1 MPRSRA
7 EKGAVGLP
15 LFSGRLGLDLN
26 RRLRWPAAGKIYRQM
41 LDDSPPAAAL
51 WTAIRTLLRTDAQV
65 TAGGKTDADKQAA
78 ETTESSLHDMR
89 DPLPTSLHQM
99 ASASLY
105 GFCIHETV
113 FKRRPDGYVGWAS
126 WGLRRQETLYKWET
140 DKNGRVAGF
149 TQRAEPDFRT
159 ATIWTQPGPRPAG
172 AGTGMHLIAD
182 DSDGSPEGR
191 GALRPMY
198 RYWYMV
204 TQFELLAGIGV
215 ERGVGFPVFERDDSP
230 AVALTDEQLD
240 DIAAQAE
247 AIRQNEQAYI
257 LLPPG
262 LKFRFAEMPGVDAQ
276 SYLNFIQ
283 RYNVWMLATALA
295 EFVALGTGES
305 SGSRALGGNK
315 IDLFLKSLTGFQ
327 DRICETINRSAII
340 PLCKYN
346 GWVPGQNGITDYPR
360 VSLPAVKEYDLG
372 KLGSFIQVLTGAG
385 AFHATPEDEEWLRKI
400 SDLLDVDIKVLK
412 GLHEEDDRQ
421 AVRSVSSEDEEGG
434 DAELEEETEDD
445 EDLEMA
451 GMSSRN
457 GREP

>member
-1 MPRSRA
+1 MPRTRT

-15 LFSGRLGLDLN
+15 LFSGRLSLDLN
-26 RRLRWPAAGKIYRQM
+26 TRLRWPRAGLIYRDM
-41 LDDSPPAAAL
+41 LDNSPPAAAL
-51 WTAIRTLLRTDAQV
+51 WTAIRTLLRTDVQV
-65 TAGGKTDADKQAA
+65 VPGGSTDADKQAK
-78 ETTESSLHDMR
+78 ETVESALGDLR
-89 DPLPTSLHQM
+89 EPLATSLRQM

-113 FKRRPDGYVGWAS
+113 FKRRADGYVGWAS
-126 WGLRRQETLYKWET
+126 WGLRRQETLERWET
-140 DKNGRVAGF
+140 DKSGRVAGF
-149 TQRAEPDFRT
+149 TQRPAPSYQL
-159 ATIWTQPGPRPAG
+159 ATIWTQPGPRPSNT
-172 AGTGMHLIAD
+172 GTGMHLVAD

-215 ERGVGFPVFERDDSP
+215 ERGVGFPVFERTDEPS
-230 AVALTDEQLD
+230 VALTEEQLD
-240 DIAAQAE
+240 NIAAQAE

-262 LKFRFAEMPGVDAQ
+262 LKFRFAEMPGVNAQ

-327 DRICETINRSAII
+327 DRICETISRQAII

-346 GWVPGQNGITDYPR
+346 GWVPGKEGITDYPR
-360 VSLPAVKEYDLG
+360 VTLPAVKEYDLG
-372 KLGSFIQVLTGAG
+372 KLGAFIQQLRGAG
-385 AFHATPEDEEWLRKI
+385 AFHPTPEDEEWLRKI
-400 SDLLDVDIKVLK
+400 SDLLDVDIQVLK
-412 GLHEEDDRQ
+412 GLHEEKAEPVAKGGDE
-421 AVRSVSSEDEEGG
+421 SNLEDGE
-434 DAELEEETEDD
+434 DAELEEEEEETSD
-445 EDLEMA
+445 EM
-451 GMSSRN
+451 MHTN
-457 GREP
+457 GREPT